1 MTPRSALLALHM
13 GALLFGLS
21 GVLGKLAHASPSV
34 IVFGRAAFA
43 VAALAVFARSVGNMH
58 WIPLS
63 RASAARLVLS
73 GVLLSLHWVSFFL
86 AVKIAGVAVATLGF
100 ASFPAFTVVLEGLV
114 FRERIRR
121 IEMLLVVLVSVGL
134 VLVTPG
140 FDLASQATSGL
151 LWAIFSGLTFA
162 LLSLVNRASASHVPA
177 VQAALCQN
185 LIVAL
190 CLLPW
195 AASALPAV
203 SAVDWLWI
211 ALLGVF
217 CTGLAHGLFVAS
229 LAVFKARTAAVVFA
243 MEPLYGIG
251 FAWLI
256 FAETPTLRMLLG
268 GTLIIVAILISGL
281 MSSRD
286 TKTAAH

>member
-162 LLSLVNRASASHVPA
+162 LLSLVNRASASHVLA

-229 LAVFKARTAAVVFA
+229 LAVIKARTAAVVFA

-281 MSSRD
+281 MGNRD